1 MCVLE
6 EQTATGKSLSFLDS
20 KQVGKLVGLMS
31 VFIRL
36 FVLSCVQMDE
46 SLSLEHPEAQPREL
60 TLRWCLFFGIRY
72 PFLICKEVVL
82 EVRCKENFSNGQ
94 TSKSQRE

>member
-1 MCVLE
+1 MNHSEV
-6 EQTATGKSLSFLDS
+6 THSLTF
-20 KQVGKLVGLMS
+20 
-31 VFIRL
+31 FFC
-36 FVLSCVQMDE
+36 FVLCPVDE

>member
-36 FVLSCVQMDE
+36 LFCPVSVLLGKVFIYF
-46 SLSLEHPEAQPREL
+46 RV
-60 TLRWCLFFGIRY
+60 
-72 PFLICKEVVL
+72 FLILLSRLYQLHKL
-82 EVRCKENFSNGQ
+82 DNFSFL
-94 TSKSQRE
+94 

>member
-36 FVLSCVQMDE
+36 FVLSCVR
-46 SLSLEHPEAQPREL
+46 LIRKGFY
-60 TLRWCLFFGIRY
+60 LF
-72 PFLICKEVVL
+72 
-82 EVRCKENFSNGQ
+82 
-94 TSKSQRE
+94 